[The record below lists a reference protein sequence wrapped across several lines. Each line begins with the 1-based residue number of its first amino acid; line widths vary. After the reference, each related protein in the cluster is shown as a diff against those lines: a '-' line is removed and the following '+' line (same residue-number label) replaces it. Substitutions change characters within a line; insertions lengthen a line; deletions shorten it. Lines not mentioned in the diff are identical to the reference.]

1 MVDITIVNGVDKPT
15 YNRGHHI
22 VQIIVAYTV
31 TLYQA
36 QRRSDDMTMISVG
49 GFTNLEKY

>member
-1 MVDITIVNGVDKPT
+1 MEFINQLITG
-15 YNRGHHI
+15 GHHI